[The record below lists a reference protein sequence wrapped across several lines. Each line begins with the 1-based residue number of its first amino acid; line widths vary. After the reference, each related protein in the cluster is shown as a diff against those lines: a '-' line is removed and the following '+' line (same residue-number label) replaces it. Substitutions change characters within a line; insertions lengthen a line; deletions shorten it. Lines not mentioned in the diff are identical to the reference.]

1 MNSSY
6 NANDKYEKSPKSRKK
21 QSLSPKKLFRK
32 LDEDDDNN
40 DDTININDYKVNF
53 FEEYQA
59 PINKN
64 SNKLKLN
71 FNDLKSSKE
80 QQQAITD
87 MQLNNSNFSLSVT
100 SFNNNNKNEK
110 NIFVN
115 STNSPHKPIL
125 KKQTSETPK
134 LFESDI
140 NMYKNN
146 SKQTPNIFRQN
157 DEVISDKLNDR
168 IHNINSPKQPH
179 NNKYYK
185 HLNVINEN
193 QNHSE
198 DLYPIIKGKVF
209 DKKCKGCE
217 AGKQEIFKIRK
228 DFLNIKDDNRRLKL
242 LVEERNTEI
251 LNLKRELEEKVKV
264 CERDSEYIK
273 KQDLEINRLD
283 YLLSKIE
290 DDIKIKEEEFI
301 RERNRLNIELNNK
314 VNEIKMSFIEKDRN
328 IKGSTLTGNTNYYS
342 RPDNNRNVLN
352 SNSNNRIKNL
362 TINNK
367 FIIKTKSERAKSNNT
382 NCNLN
387 NINNNCNNLQ
397 RNENDSNKQLQTSTN
412 SNNNKNNYD
421 SNNNQKN
428 NNSINNNTKPISKQI
443 ILDYAGKETFDFKTT
458 VNNNVNNFFENKT
471 TSGEEYYEDN
481 YN

>member
-21 QSLSPKKLFRK
+21 QSLFPKKLFRK

-40 DDTININDYKVNF
+40 DDTININDYEPYF

-59 PINKN
+59 PINEN

-71 FNDLKSSKE
+71 FNELKSSKE
-80 QQQAITD
+80 RQQAITEA
-87 MQLNNSNFSLSVT
+87 T
-100 SFNNNNKNEK
+100 
-110 NIFVN
+110 
-115 STNSPHKPIL
+115 
-125 KKQTSETPK
+125 K

-157 DEVISDKLNDR
+157 DEVISDKINDR
-168 IHNINSPKQPH
+168 IYNINSPKQPH

-185 HLNVINEN
+185 HLNVIHEN
-193 QNHSE
+193 QNNSE

-217 AGKQEIFKIRK
+217 AGKQEVFKIRK
-228 DFLNIKDDNRRLKL
+228 HFLNIKDDNRRLKL

-251 LNLKRELEEKVKV
+251 LNLKRQLEEKVKV

-290 DDIKIKEEEFI
+290 DAIKIKEEEFI
-301 RERNRLNIELNNK
+301 RERNRLNIELNDK
-314 VNEIKMSFIEKDRN
+314 VNEIKMPFIEKDRN

-352 SNSNNRIKNL
+352 SNSNDRIKNL

-367 FIIKTKSERAKSNNT
+367 FIIKTKSEKAKSNNT
-382 NCNLN
+382 NCNFN

-412 SNNNKNNYD
+412 SNNNKNTYD

-458 VNNNVNNFFENKT
+458 VNNNVNNSFENKT
-471 TSGEEYYEDN
+471 SSGEDYYEDICN
-481 YN
+481 